1 MSEKSCVQES
11 VLCRRRSP
19 RVCRDVEL
27 AGVFWFRRDFPRGT
41 GDGEVGGGFPDGDDL
56 RGKRARAGTAQPGA
70 PPSLRSLFPLRVCDE
85 NGAAVLSG
93 DKRMNRDRSVCV
105 RVAYAPRCRAADV
118 CPSVTVAITELWSYR
133 VTKSQNTAAEAHQ
146 IEKME
151 SYFREIVTNV
161 LHGYS
166 TQL

>member
-27 AGVFWFRRDFPRGT
+27 AGVFWFRRDFPHGI
-41 GDGEVGGGFPDGDDL
+41 GDGEVEGDFPTVTICAGNMRVPAL
-56 RGKRARAGTAQPGA
+56 RNLGHPRHSARSFRFAYVT
-70 PPSLRSLFPLRVCDE
+70 RMEPLSQVIR
-85 NGAAVLSG
+85 
-93 DKRMNRDRSVCV
+93 RMNRDRFACV
-105 RVAYAPRCRAADV
+105 RVAYAPRCRVADV

-146 IEKME
+146 VEKME